1 MKLINKELPQ
11 EQQAL
16 NNEVQSFIKD
26 CTSIPKD
33 VEIIYQYTNID
44 ALFNGIIVKEPKK
57 EGEEIC
63 LWASNYMYMND
74 PNEIETGQKYVDD
87 ILKEH
92 FVEDDSN
99 KVVQDIKDSPD
110 YFITSFSMTHDSL
123 PMWGMY
129 GKNGAGIAL
138 GFDRAIIE
146 SSNSSLYKC
155 TYLDDDVKDKVRGF
169 CEKMQGEKVS
179 KDAWGITFLIML
191 LALSLNNDKKQAAN
205 ILDNLASFLLFMIY
219 AKDPAYKYENEAR
232 LLIIADQNSV
242 IKYRAQNNLI
252 IPYIENYFPKEALK
266 AIVVG
271 PTNDMKRTVESIKR
285 YLEYKGFKN
294 VEVVESKVP
303 YRGE

>member
-110 YFITSFSMTHDSL
+110 YFITSFS
-123 PMWGMY
+123 
-129 GKNGAGIAL
+129 
-138 GFDRAIIE
+138 
-146 SSNSSLYKC
+146 
-155 TYLDDDVKDKVRGF
+155 
-169 CEKMQGEKVS
+169 
-179 KDAWGITFLIML
+179 
-191 LALSLNNDKKQAAN
+191 KQ
-205 ILDNLASFLLFMIY
+205 IDCLVIDNLQPQKSIM
-219 AKDPAYKYENEAR
+219 
-232 LLIIADQNSV
+232 
-242 IKYRAQNNLI
+242 
-252 IPYIENYFPKEALK
+252 LK
-266 AIVVG
+266 AIVV
-271 PTNDMKRTVESIKR
+271 S
-285 YLEYKGFKN
+285 
-294 VEVVESKVP
+294 SKKLIQTP
-303 YRGE
+303 